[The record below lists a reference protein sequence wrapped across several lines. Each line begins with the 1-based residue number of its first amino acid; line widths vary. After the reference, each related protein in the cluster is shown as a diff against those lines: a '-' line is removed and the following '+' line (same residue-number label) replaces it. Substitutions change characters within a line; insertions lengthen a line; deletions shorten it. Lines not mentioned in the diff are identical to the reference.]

1 MQHVRPPSSPR
12 ALIAAAALALCAL
25 CLVAP
30 PAAAQND
37 EAKPAYT
44 DYKGVT
50 LGMTADAARAKLGSP
65 TEKSDAQDFYNV
77 SGKQT
82 VQLYYGADKKVSAVV
97 VTYLD
102 AGPAAPAPKSIF
114 GSDVEAKPDGSV
126 HRMERYPKAGYWLSY
141 SRTAG
146 DSPLVVITLSKI
158 K

>member
-1 MQHVRPPSSPR
+1 MRHLRQPSPPR
-12 ALIAAAALALCAL
+12 ALAAAAAFAVCLAAL
-25 CLVAP
+25 

-50 LGMTADAARAKLGSP
+50 IGMTAEAARAKLGAP
-65 TEKSDAQDFYNV
+65 TDKSDAQDFYNV
-77 SGKQT
+77 SDKQT
-82 VQLYYGADKKVSAVV
+82 VQVYYGADKKVSAVV

-102 AGPAAPAPKSIF
+102 AGRAAPAPKSIF
-114 GSDVEAKPDGSV
+114 GSDVEAKADGSL
-126 HRMERYPKAGYWLSY
+126 HRMERYPKAGFWLSY

-158 K
+158 Q